1 MKNNNQNKNDTNVKG
16 TTRRDF
22 LRNTTYATAGAVA
35 LGVAAGSA
43 IAEESSAAGKA
54 AAAKKAGGLNLIAP
68 TFEESP
74 TYLATY
80 KSSDRAK
87 KICKDAIIIDTLY
100 SAVYPLQWKNDE
112 QFDPVMD
119 ECKAAGMNIL
129 GICSSADVAGAD
141 PKAVFGAARF
151 YYDKIFRS
159 PDKYML
165 VRSTD
170 DIRQAVKEGKLGI
183 YLIHQGTNQYQGDVK
198 NVALMKAMGF
208 GYCLLVY
215 NNKNAVGGGIADEK
229 DDGLTKYGRSLIQA
243 YNKYG
248 MVVDVN
254 HTGNKTGLDACEVSA
269 KPVIFSHSGAKGVF
283 PSFRNMTDELIK
295 AIAKTGGVCSMYGT
309 GAYIDPSNPAVVG
322 PEILFKHF
330 DYMCQLIGKADNVGY
345 GSDFIPDMNK
355 TMELVMSKASAYPD
369 MGMKP
374 GTTKKAIEM
383 YGPTANPARIL
394 PALVDQFLDHGY
406 SEKDIHK
413 ILGGNMMRVFDE
425 CWKGDP
431 KVKVGEDHFFYN
443 DRT

>member
-1 MKNNNQNKNDTNVKG
+1 MKKSDQNHNGSQVEG
-16 TTRRDF
+16 STRRDF
-22 LRNTTYATAGAVA
+22 LRNSAFATAGAVA
-35 LGVAAGSA
+35 MGLAAGSGTA
-43 IAEESSAAGKA
+43 QADTGKATAGKA
-54 AAAKKAGGLNLIAP
+54 TGDLNLIAA

-80 KSSDRAK
+80 KSSDRAT
-87 KICKDAIIIDTLY
+87 KICKDAIIVDTLY

-129 GICSSADVAGAD
+129 GICSSADVAGSD

-151 YYDKIFRS
+151 YYDKIYKD
-159 PDKYML
+159 PDKYVL

-170 DIRQAVKEGKLGI
+170 DIRKAVKDGKLGI

-215 NNKNAVGGGIADEK
+215 NNKNAVGCGIADEK
-229 DDGLTKYGRSLIQA
+229 DTGLTDYGRTLIQA
-243 YNKYG
+243 YNRYG

-254 HTGNKTGLDACEVSA
+254 HTGNRTALDACEVSA

-295 AIAKTGGVCSMYGT
+295 AIAKTGGTCHIFGT
-309 GAYIDPSNPAVVG
+309 GAYIDPTNPAVVG
-322 PEILFKHF
+322 PEILFKHL
-330 DYMCQLIGKADNVGY
+330 DYMVQLHGNTDHVGY

-374 GTTKKAIEM
+374 GTTKKAVEM

-394 PALVDQFLDHGY
+394 PALVDQMLSHGY
-406 SEKDIHK
+406 KEKDIHK
-413 ILGGNMMRVFDE
+413 ILGGNIMRVFDA
-425 CWKGDP
+425 CWSGADVEIVDP
-431 KVKVGEDHFFYN
+431 PAFHKDW
-443 DRT
+443 R

>member
-1 MKNNNQNKNDTNVKG
+1 MGNNNQNQNDSQAKG
-16 TTRRDF
+16 ATRREF
-22 LRNTTYATAGAVA
+22 LRTSTLAAAGAVA
-35 LGVAAGSA
+35 LGVTAGSA
-43 IAEESSAAGKA
+43 AAKESAAAGKA
-54 AAAKKAGGLNLIAP
+54 AAGKQAGGLNLIAP

-100 SAVYPLQWKNDE
+100 SAVYPLQWKNDD
-112 QFDPVMD
+112 QFEPVMA

-129 GICSSADVAGAD
+129 GICSSADVAGSD

-151 YYDKIFRS
+151 YYKKIYANQ
-159 PDKYML
+159 DKYML

-170 DIRQAVKEGKLGI
+170 DIRKAVKEGKLGI
-183 YLIHQGTNQYQGDVK
+183 YLTHQGTNQFQGDVD
-198 NVALMKAMGF
+198 NVPLMKAMGF

-215 NNKNAVGGGIADEK
+215 NNKNAVGGGIADKE
-229 DDGLTKYGRSLIQA
+229 DIGLTEYGRKLIQA
-243 YNKYG
+243 YNRYG

-254 HTGNKTGLDACEVSA
+254 HTGNKTALDACEVST

-295 AIAKTGGVCSMYGT
+295 AVAKTGGTCHIFGT
-309 GAYIDPSNPAVVG
+309 GAYVDPTNPPVVG
-322 PEILFKHF
+322 PEILFKHM
-330 DYMCQLIGKADNVGY
+330 DYMVQLHGNTDHVGF
-345 GSDFIPDMNK
+345 GSDYIPDMNK
-355 TMELVMSKASAYPD
+355 TMELIMSKANAYPD

-394 PALVDQFLDHGY
+394 PAFVDQMLDHGY

-413 ILGGNMMRVFDE
+413 ILGGNIMRVFDE
-425 CWKGDP
+425 CWGGADVQVVDVP
-431 KVKVGEDHFFYN
+431 AFHRDW
-443 DRT
+443 R